1 MLRLVNYT
9 IDEICAEVSS
19 GRRTLICYGAG
30 GAFKNFLKMFGSTY
44 LEGKIAA
51 VVDQR
56 AVRSGG
62 AEVSENGIVIHT
74 LAEILATEHGS
85 LLILV
90 TCQYLQEI
98 YAALKAEPALA
109 GQTNHTV
116 AFYGFVVDQYYRQR
130 IMSEPCSLP
139 RREPGV
145 SIPKVIH
152 YCWFGRNPLPE
163 RYVRWMESW
172 KKCCPD
178 YEIVEWNEDNYD
190 IHANRYMSE
199 AYEAGKWG
207 FVPDYARLDIIYRY
221 GGVYLDTDVE
231 LVRSL
236 DDLLQESAFAGFQ
249 DHCVA
254 FGLGF
259 GAVPH
264 HEGIRILRDAYDG
277 VRFRRPDGSLNLLP
291 SPAYQTDC
299 LLEHGLLANGE
310 RQNVLGIELY
320 PCDWFSPMLHY
331 SHRLVMNENT
341 HSIHP
346 FDGSWVAAREKSEW
360 GSYPELF
367 DRIEYVHE

>member
-9 IDEICAEVSS
+9 IDELCAEVSS
-19 GRRTLICYGAG
+19 GRRTLVCYGAG
-30 GAFKNFLKMFGSTY
+30 GAFKNFLRMFGPTY
-44 LEGKIAA
+44 LDGKITA

-56 AVRSGG
+56 PGGG
-62 AEVSENGIVIHT
+62 AEVSEKNIPIYT
-74 LAEILATEHGS
+74 LAETLTRVHGP

-90 TCQYLQEI
+90 TCQYLQEV
-98 YAALKAEPALA
+98 YAALEAEPALA
-109 GQTNHTV
+109 GQTDHTV
-116 AFYGFVVDQYYRQR
+116 AFYGFVADQYYRQR
-130 IMSEPCSLP
+130 IMSEAYSLP
-139 RREPGV
+139 RRKPGE

-163 RYVRWMESW
+163 RYAKWMESW
-172 KKCCPD
+172 KKFCPD

-190 IHANRYMSE
+190 IHAHRYMAE

-221 GGVYLDTDVE
+221 GGIYLDTDVE
-231 LVRSL
+231 LVRNL

-249 DHCVA
+249 DHCVN

-277 VRFRRPDGSLNLLP
+277 VCFCRSDGSLNLLP

-299 LLEHGLLANGE
+299 LIEHGLSANGE

-320 PCDWFSPMLHY
+320 PCGWFSPMLHY
-331 SHRLVMNENT
+331 SHRLVLNENT
-341 HSIHP
+341 HSIHH

-367 DRIEYVHE
+367 DRIEHVHE